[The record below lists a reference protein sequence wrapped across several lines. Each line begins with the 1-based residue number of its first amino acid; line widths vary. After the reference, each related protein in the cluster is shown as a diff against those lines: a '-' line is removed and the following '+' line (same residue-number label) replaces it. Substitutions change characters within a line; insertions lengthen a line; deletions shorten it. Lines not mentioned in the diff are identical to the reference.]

1 MLPAQTAPL
10 VHALN
15 VDRANRLQLAFSLTT
30 ATWRWRT
37 SGSEHFDKLRGE
49 LRRRGL
55 VSPPPS
61 GLATPLHFWLLCCGA
76 RWLLLHFVFV
86 LPMLLR
92 PTLPR
97 PCPERVHSAGRCR
110 SKPSSSQLTCRCVA
124 QVMGTAE
131 KKAEKLAGKVEILV
145 KKNKVLVGKQSRLE
159 EVNSDNSKDIDDLLK
174 QVERMKAQLAS
185 AGIKHR
191 EAAKTLEFTTEQ
203 LEAREHETA
212 ELRVALPP
220 PLPPH
225 PCPRHPGPATR
236 APRPPRLPRSC
247 HNAAHPLRLPAAA
260 VAHSPLGGHV
270 RVVRDSNSGHQLP
283 WPPANCCPI
292 SASRT
297 AQVTNALLSEDL
309 GLLQAEVGVGR
320 GATGVVE
327 R

>member
-212 ELRVALPP
+212 ELRVALPSP
-220 PLPPH
+220 PPPPTLAPAIPAQPHVHPAPRGCRAAATMLPIRCGCLPRPSLTALWEDMCAWSGTPIRDTSCLGH
-225 PCPRHPGPATR
+225 PLTAVPYLRPGPHR
-236 APRPPRLPRSC
+236 
-247 HNAAHPLRLPAAA
+247 
-260 VAHSPLGGHV
+260 
-270 RVVRDSNSGHQLP
+270 
-283 WPPANCCPI
+283 
-292 SASRT
+292 
-297 AQVTNALLSEDL
+297 
-309 GLLQAEVGVGR
+309 
-320 GATGVVE
+320 
-327 R
+327 